1 MGAWNDKEAN
11 MTIDNNIY
19 WHSKLGA
26 DGIQFRYENLTQ
38 WNAKGYDVNSH
49 IEDPLF
55 TDPDNR
61 IFTFKSKEIINKIGF
76 EEFDLTFGVTGEQYW
91 LELANGK
98 DNNNF
103 HANQVLPPSI
113 FFTSGTTDFD
123 QKEDSF
129 LNNCT
134 ISPHDSTIEKSTE
147 QKYSGSYSLRFAKA
161 NKAAHSNQRPE
172 ITVPCNYEQGHGTF
186 SFRFY
191 VTNINN
197 QIQVY
202 FDSFLYI
209 TISSG
214 KITIDS
220 NQLTYEANTW
230 NYLIINIDFGDAK
243 TKKTYD
249 IELNGVKYTG
259 KEISYTTLGKFG
271 IQIVQSQNDTF
282 IDDLTCK
289 TDYEIPKYYRLAYNE
304 NSGIFGTSKKFEDLT
319 LIENEFTIEVPPKE
333 EEKEETNKGLSRGA
347 IIGIVVSCIAVLFFV
362 IMLIIFIIKKKKNI
376 SSDNLKSKESTP
388 RCGPNTSSPSH
399 GHSAIPSDTVKF
411 NPISFR
417 IKKIF

>member
-1 MGAWNDKEAN
+1 MPN
-11 MTIDNNIY
+11 
-19 WHSKLGA
+19 
-26 DGIQFRYENLTQ
+26 
-38 WNAKGYDVNSH
+38 
-49 IEDPLF
+49 
-55 TDPDNR
+55 DNR

-147 QKYSGSYSLRFAKA
+147 QKYSGSYSLRFDKA

-214 KITIDS
+214 KITVNS

-271 IQIVQSQNDTF
+271 IQIIQSQNDTF

-304 NSGIFGTSKKFEDLT
+304 NSEILGISKKFEDLI
-319 LIENEFTIEVPPKE
+319 LIQNESNIEVPSKEKEGENKMEKEEEEEEENKKEDEKEEKNIKEDEKEEKNKMEKEEENKNENENEKEEDNKNEKE
-333 EEKEETNKGLSRGA
+333 EEKEDENKKEKEDEEKKKGLSPGDF
-347 IIGIVVSCIAVLFFV
+347 IGITFSWIVLLFFIV
-362 IMLIIFIIKKKKNI
+362 ILIAA
-376 SSDNLKSKESTP
+376 EYT
-388 RCGPNTSSPSH
+388 
-399 GHSAIPSDTVKF
+399 
-411 NPISFR
+411 
-417 IKKIF
+417 

>member
-1 MGAWNDKEAN
+1 M
-11 MTIDNNIY
+11 
-19 WHSKLGA
+19 
-26 DGIQFRYENLTQ
+26 
-38 WNAKGYDVNSH
+38 
-49 IEDPLF
+49 
-55 TDPDNR
+55 
-61 IFTFKSKEIINKIGF
+61 
-76 EEFDLTFGVTGEQYW
+76 
-91 LELANGK
+91 ELANGK

-214 KITIDS
+214 KITVDN

-259 KEISYTTLGKFG
+259 KEISYTKFKLF
-271 IQIVQSQNDTF
+271 NH
-282 IDDLTCK
+282 K
-289 TDYEIPKYYRLAYNE
+289 TILLLM
-304 NSGIFGTSKKFEDLT
+304 I
-319 LIENEFTIEVPPKE
+319 
-333 EEKEETNKGLSRGA
+333 
-347 IIGIVVSCIAVLFFV
+347 
-362 IMLIIFIIKKKKNI
+362 
-376 SSDNLKSKESTP
+376 
-388 RCGPNTSSPSH
+388 
-399 GHSAIPSDTVKF
+399 
-411 NPISFR
+411 
-417 IKKIF
+417 